1 MKINDQ
7 KMGERLAGFALIA
20 LLVALLSS

>member
-7 KMGERLAGFALIA
+7 KMGERLGGFALIA